1 MKWRDNRVPL
11 SACPYCG
18 ALNDCASSSDSSVPE
33 PGCCAVCLYCSM
45 VSVFADD
52 MSLRVMTAAEWAELP
67 DWFKDQ
73 LHMMRRA
80 VHGAKD
86 ES

>member
-1 MKWRDNRVPL
+1 MKLRNSRVPL
-11 SACPYCG
+11 STCPYCG
-18 ALNDCASSSDSSVPE
+18 ALNDRASSLDDVIPE
-33 PGCCAVCLYCSM
+33 PGSCTVCFYCSM

-52 MSLRVMTAAEWAELP
+52 MSLRVITAAEWAELP

-73 LHMMRRA
+73 LHAMRR
-80 VHGAKD
+80 VVYGAKD